1 MRKFVLL
8 LTLNCFT
15 IISFSQTVNKTILDS
30 IVNQSQKTNADALII
45 YKDNKLVHKNYFNK
59 PVQKIEAMSAS
70 KSVVSIGI
78 GLLLDKGFIKSIDDS
93 VSNYYP
99 EWRQGNKKY
108 ITIRHLL
115 NHTSGLQNV
124 PNAGV
129 EIEVAP
135 DVIQLALCAELDA
148 LPGSTFSYNNK
159 ASNLLTGIVKKA
171 SGLDFD
177 QFLSKYLFKEMG
189 ITDFFWRKDKA
200 GNPLGMAGLNIYPE
214 DFAKLGQLILNNGKW
229 NGKQLLSE
237 DWIKQ
242 MVMPFEEKGNYGF
255 EWWVMYERQSMEIDD
270 AMLNELKPKMDS
282 TTFQLMQKLKGK
294 YENGM
299 ADIRAKAM
307 SVYTPDE
314 LQKVGK
320 ALATV
325 SPSQFKMVNEG
336 KITGYVASGY
346 LGQFLII
353 IPEKN
358 IVVVKMISSDS
369 YKKVPNNSDFSQIRA
384 LAYQL

>member
-1 MRKFVLL
+1 MKKSVSLFI
-8 LTLNCFT
+8 LNCFT
-15 IISFSQTVNKTILDS
+15 IISFSQSVNKIILDS
-30 IVNQSQKTNADALII
+30 IINQSQRTNADALII
-45 YKDNKLVHKNYFNK
+45 YKDNKIVHKNYFNK

-148 LPGSTFSYNNK
+148 LPGTTFSYNNK

-189 ITDFFWRKDKA
+189 INDFFWRKDKS

-214 DFAKLGQLILNNGKW
+214 DFAKLGQLILNKGKW

-299 ADIRAKAM
+299 ADIRAKAI

-314 LQKVGK
+314 IQNVGK

-336 KITGYVASGY
+336 KIIGYVASGY

-358 IVVVKMISSDS
+358 IVVVKMITSDS
-369 YKKVPNNSDFSQIRA
+369 FKKIPNNSDFSQIRA